1 MTPATSRYLELRA
14 QKAELDAAIAE
25 AEAEETTKAVETCR
39 ELIEQ
44 FNLTPA
50 VLFGIVKKPHGLK
63 GQKRAAVEP
72 KYRDPATGTTWTG
85 RGKAPKWL
93 GDNRE
98 AFLIAK

>member
-1 MTPATSRYLELRA
+1 MTSATSRYLALLA
-14 QKAELDAAIAE
+14 QKTELDAAIAA
-25 AEAEETTKAVETCR
+25 AEGQETSKAIETCR

-44 FNLTPA
+44 FNLTPD
-50 VLFGIVKKPHGLK
+50 VLFGKVKKPHGLK
-63 GQKRAAVEP
+63 GQKRSAVEP

-98 AFLIAK
+98 AFLIAR

>member
-1 MTPATSRYLELRA
+1 MTTPNSRYLDLLA
-14 QKAELDAAIAE
+14 QKAELDAAIAA
-25 AEAEETTKAVETCR
+25 AEGEETAKAIDTCR

-44 FNLTPA
+44 FNLTPE
-50 VLFGIVKKPHGLK
+50 VLFSKVKKPHGLK
-63 GQKRAAVEP
+63 GQKRATVDP

-85 RGKAPKWL
+85 RGKAPRWL